1 MGILSVRDVS
11 FVPNDGKANKCT
23 KCAKTVYPNE
33 AIRAANG
40 VYHKG
45 CLKCSVCSLTL
56 NLKTVMSHESKP
68 FCKTHVPK
76 VGHTQVA
83 SVTQSSQQSAPKA
96 AGKVQGIDK
105 TERMTFAPGRG
116 RGAPRGAPRGGGAPR
131 AAPAAAASG
140 YRGPNTVSVGGG
152 GKKCPS

>member
-1 MGILSVRDVS
+1 MGIFFSNLDIMP

-23 KCAKTVYPNE
+23 KCTKTVYPNE

-76 VGHTQVA
+76 VGHTQVN
-83 SVTQSSQQSAPKA
+83 
-96 AGKVQGIDK
+96 KVLQK
-105 TERMTFAPGRG
+105 LQEKFKVLTRLKE
-116 RGAPRGAPRGGGAPR
+116 
-131 AAPAAAASG
+131 
-140 YRGPNTVSVGGG
+140 
-152 GKKCPS
+152 